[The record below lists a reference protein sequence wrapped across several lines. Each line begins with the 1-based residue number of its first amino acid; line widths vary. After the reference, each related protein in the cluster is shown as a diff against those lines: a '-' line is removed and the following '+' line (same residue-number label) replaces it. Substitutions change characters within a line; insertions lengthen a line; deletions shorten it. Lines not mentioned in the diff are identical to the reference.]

1 MTLLKF
7 LSRRSLWIALSAG
20 VATTFVAVQHLVA
33 QTPAQSAEAV
43 QASFTTI
50 ARPFLDKNCMG
61 CHKGDTATAGLR
73 VDRLSGG
80 MEESQMETWERV
92 YRRISKATM
101 PPAAAHQPSAAER
114 AQMVAWMDLAFAF
127 ARTRPAPKNGLV
139 RRLTVAQY
147 RNTLRQLLMLDDD
160 VAEALPPDA
169 VSKEGFVNNQERLEL
184 SPSQTETYFEI
195 ADRALSRVIA
205 DPKQKPTIENF
216 RLDFGA
222 GINKDPIR
230 DRLILGPNSFLLEPE
245 NFTVTQL
252 TPIKSFAFKPFAI
265 QTKLRFVEGYLGNA
279 SVRGWREYNSIYH
292 AVFADFRGSNGYP
305 KGEGWD
311 SVPQGLLLRPAIP
324 SENANGSEGFGP
336 KANFKIA
343 VRELP
348 ADGRF
353 RVTVTA
359 AKYDDGLLLDPGAV
373 SPVQNAS
380 SVTVTDKAPIA
391 HIAKAGVYQV
401 DVYHQDAET
410 PPAADSSRLAEGLVG
425 NWNLDGPGLGWK
437 LRGETVAVATPFG
450 TGIHFGSELDGV
462 VVPYADNL
470 NVGID
475 DFTVSGWV
483 KVGGGRTAGIIS
495 SRRENGPGWAV
506 EVNNSGAVQLLTYG
520 PEGKSNGRVIS
531 DNHVMLGTWQHLTV
545 AVGRGPG
552 HARIYVD
559 GVLVGRGTIGSADLG
574 AKNDLLIGAS
584 PGLESYVGDL
594 DEFRMYRR
602 ALQPAEIRALAAPP
616 AELSKSS
623 APGPGSVA
631 PPAPE
636 VHLAIGDRQFT
647 GSLQQPAFLVVRLK
661 DGDMPVIAGVGTV
674 HRAAKVVLTPLEISD
689 LAYRRFV
696 AFENREPRIGLYLG
710 FRRDCGETMLQV
722 GTAQDVAG
730 TRLRRYVFEGAMRN
744 FPNPDVDSSDGNY
757 ISGIR
762 QIGVRSEYSD
772 SRDMP
777 RLLIRSVAFEGPYYD
792 QWPAPRYR
800 NLFGTATG
808 GDAQARDIIRRF
820 ATRAFRRP
828 VTADEEKSLYAVYRT
843 SAASGRDFRDS
854 VKDALT
860 VTLTM
865 PQFLFLV
872 EKSATP
878 APEPLDGYELASKLS
893 YFLWNGPP
901 DKRLLQLAAVGTL
914 HGQLDSEV
922 RRMTA
927 DPKFNGFLMDFVP
940 QWLNLDKFQVV
951 EPDHRQFPDLT
962 HVMRGNLMREPVE
975 YVRYLITNNLP
986 VRNLVASDFIV
997 ANEPVASYYGLE
1009 GMVNSGFQ
1017 FVAIKPKRQDLGGVL
1032 TEAAILSGLSDGRES
1047 NPVRRGAWLAR
1058 KIVAEPPPNPP
1069 PNVPPLQDDGK
1080 GLTLRQRI
1088 EQHRSAPA
1096 CASCHIRIDPWGIAF
1111 EQYDAGGR
1119 LKKTVVDAHSTLPDG
1134 SKVADVNGLKEYLAG
1149 TRADQVA
1156 FSVLQYLTTYAAGRS
1171 LTYAE
1176 LDQLKHGS
1184 RKLKEGGYR
1193 MQDMIRY
1200 VAASPMLLEK

>member
-1 MTLLKF
+1 MTLLKL
-7 LSRRSLWIALSAG
+7 LSRRSLWIAVPAG
-20 VATTFVAVQHLVA
+20 LATTLAAAQHLVA
-33 QTPAQSAEAV
+33 QTPGQTAEAV
-43 QASFTTI
+43 QASFTAT
-50 ARPFLDKNCMG
+50 ARPFLEKNCMG
-61 CHKGDTATAGLR
+61 CHKGDAAVAGLR
-73 VDRLSGG
+73 VDQLTGA
-80 MEESQMETWERV
+80 MDEQQMETWERV
-92 YRRISKATM
+92 YRRVSKATM
-101 PPAAAHQPSAAER
+101 PPAAAHQPRAAER
-114 AQMVAWMDLAFAF
+114 AQMVTWMDQAFAF
-127 ARTRPAPKNGLV
+127 ARTRPTPKNGLV

-147 RNTLRQLLMLDDD
+147 RSTLRQLLMLDDD

-169 VSKEGFVNNQERLEL
+169 VSREGFVNNQERLEL
-184 SPSQTETYFEI
+184 SPSQTESYFEI

-222 GINKDPIR
+222 GINKDPTS
-230 DRLILGPNSFLLEPE
+230 DRLILGPNSYLLEPE
-245 NFTVTQL
+245 NFAVTEL
-252 TPIKSFAFKPFAI
+252 APKKPFPFKPFAMK
-265 QTKLRFVEGYLGNA
+265 TKLRFLEGYLGNA

-292 AVFADFRGSNGYP
+292 TVFADFRGSNGYP
-305 KGEGWD
+305 KGQAWD

-353 RVTVTA
+353 RITVMA
-359 AKYDDGLLLDPGAV
+359 AKYDDGLLLDQGAAARPENANAITLTPKE
-373 SPVQNAS
+373 PV
-380 SVTVTDKAPIA
+380 A

-401 DVYHQDAET
+401 DVYPQEPELAQ
-410 PPAADSSRLAEGLVG
+410 PADSSRLTEGLVG
-425 NWNLDGPGLGWK
+425 NWNLDGPAPAWK
-437 LRGETVAVATPFG
+437 LRGETVPVATPFG
-450 TGIHFGSELDGV
+450 TGIHFGSEVDSIA
-462 VVPYADNL
+462 VPYSDTL
-470 NVGID
+470 NVGTGE
-475 DFTVSGWV
+475 FTFSGWV

-495 SRRENGPGWAV
+495 AKRENGPGWTV

-520 PEGKSNGRVIS
+520 PGGKPNGRVIS
-531 DNHVMLGTWQHLTV
+531 DNHVMLGTWQHVTV
-545 AVGRGPG
+545 AAGRGPG
-552 HARIYVD
+552 QARIYVD
-559 GVLVGRGTIGSADLG
+559 GMLVGRGTIGSADLD
-574 AKNDLLIGAS
+574 AKSDVLIGSS

-616 AELSKSS
+616 PDTSKT
-623 APGPGSVA
+623 AALGPGSA
-631 PPAPE
+631 RPPAPD
-636 VHLAIGDRQFT
+636 VTLSIGDRQFT
-647 GSLQQPAFLVVRLK
+647 GGLQQPAFLVVRLK
-661 DGDMPVIAGVGTV
+661 DGDVPVSAAIGTV
-674 HRAAKVVLTPLEISD
+674 HRAAKIVLTPLTGSD
-689 LAYRRFV
+689 KAYRRFV
-696 AFENREPRIGLYLG
+696 AFEKRAPRIGLYLG
-710 FRRDCGETMLQV
+710 FRRDCGETMMQV

-730 TRLRRYVFEGAMRN
+730 TKLRRYVFEGAMRN

-762 QIGVRSEYSD
+762 QISVRSEYSD

-792 QWPAPRYR
+792 QWPTPAYK
-800 NLFGTATG
+800 NIFGTAAA
-808 GDAQARDIIRRF
+808 GDAQAHDIIRRF

-828 VTADEEKSLYAVYRT
+828 VTADEEETLYAVYRA
-843 SAASGRDFRDS
+843 SASSGRNFRDS
-854 VKDALT
+854 IKDTLT
-860 VTLTM
+860 VALTM

-872 EKSATP
+872 EKSAMP

-901 DKRLLQLAAVGTL
+901 DKRLLQLAAAGTL
-914 HGQLDSEV
+914 RGQFDGEV
-922 RRMTA
+922 RRMVA
-927 DPKFNGFLMDFVP
+927 DPQFAGFLKDFVP

-951 EPDHRQFPDLT
+951 EPDHRQYPDLT
-962 HVMRGNLMREPVE
+962 HVMRGHLMQEPVE
-975 YVRYLITNNLP
+975 YVRYLIANNLP
-986 VRNLVASDFIV
+986 VRDLIASNFIV

-1017 FVAIKPKRQDLGGVL
+1017 FVAIKPRRQDLGGIL
-1032 TEAAILSGLSDGRES
+1032 TQAAVLSGLSDGRES

-1088 EQHRSAPA
+1088 EMHRSAPA
-1096 CASCHIRIDPWGIAF
+1096 CTACHTRIDPWGIAF

-1119 LKKTVVDAHSTLPDG
+1119 LKKTAVDAHSILPDG
-1134 SKVADVNGLKEYLAG
+1134 SKVADVNGLKAYLAD
-1149 TRADQVA
+1149 TRIDQVA
-1156 FSVLQYLTTYAAGRS
+1156 FSVLKHLATYAAGRS

-1176 LDQLKHGS
+1176 IDYLKHGS
-1184 RKLKEGGYR
+1184 QKLKDGGYG

-1200 VAASPMLLEK
+1200 VAASPMFLEK